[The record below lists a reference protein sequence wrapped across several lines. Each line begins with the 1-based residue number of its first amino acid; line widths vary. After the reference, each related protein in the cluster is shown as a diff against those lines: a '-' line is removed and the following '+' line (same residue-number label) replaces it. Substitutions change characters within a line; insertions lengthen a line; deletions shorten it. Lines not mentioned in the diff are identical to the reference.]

1 MQSQGAITL
10 TIILY
15 ENGSLYTFGLL
26 EHSNGI
32 LERSP
37 VRARP
42 PETPYLGFGLV
53 NIVNWK
59 RAYYVGRMSEEKYTF
74 AFAHK
79 CVWLT

>member
-53 NIVNWK
+53 NIVN
-59 RAYYVGRMSEEKYTF
+59 
-74 AFAHK
+74 
-79 CVWLT
+79 